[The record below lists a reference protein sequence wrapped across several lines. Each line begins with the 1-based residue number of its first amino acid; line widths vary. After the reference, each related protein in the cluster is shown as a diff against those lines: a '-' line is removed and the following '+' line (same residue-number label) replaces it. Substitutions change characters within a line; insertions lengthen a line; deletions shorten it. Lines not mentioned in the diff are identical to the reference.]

1 MEILNFK
8 DLGDTSVVSDCT
20 LGVNLVIDILFYVA
34 TGTSRLYTIWK
45 QSGPLVMEILH
56 FEHLAANAVVLII
69 GGYQISIA
77 NYLRGGGGIYPHI
90 KLKEIR
96 ADADAAAMIKP

>member
-1 MEILNFK
+1 
-8 DLGDTSVVSDCT
+8 
-20 LGVNLVIDILFYVA
+20 
-34 TGTSRLYTIWK
+34 
-45 QSGPLVMEILH
+45 MEILH

-77 NYLRGGGGIYPHI
+77 NYLRGVSTLIYN
-90 KLKEIR
+90 LKEIR